1 MSYHHDVDH
10 PLADITFIS
19 TPPGLAS
26 TWSQPSGSLK
36 PSEDMSIIMMAHAQ
50 PDSGIL
56 VLRLSDSESTVMF
69 LQVDSSE
76 SDWPAGEPEVQ
87 VEPPSSLSSA
97 ITTSPPQRSGRKGAF
112 AINGDSDCQ
121 ADLSPELHTITST
134 TTTSMTH
141 LPQTQAAL
149 PSLSGT
155 SEARSHHDDAAAA
168 VQRSKAQSRR
178 SAASLNVATR
188 KDQDSEVV
196 STRREKLPQ
205 SWLLTLWPDKDLPPV
220 TVSQSLSSVPAVK
233 RVMIRREKTGT
244 DWQSV
249 FDVIK
254 YGEEKRAAM
263 DTKEMGTRTGDSMMQ
278 SVVPGP

>member
-56 VLRLSDSESTVMF
+56 VLRLSDSESTMMF

-121 ADLSPELHTITST
+121 ADSSPELHTITS

-149 PSLSGT
+149 LSLSGT
-155 SEARSHHDDAAAA
+155 FESRSHDDAAAA

-178 SAASLNVATR
+178 SAASLNVTTR
-188 KDQDSEVV
+188 KDQNSEV
-196 STRREKLPQ
+196 
-205 SWLLTLWPDKDLPPV
+205 
-220 TVSQSLSSVPAVK
+220 
-233 RVMIRREKTGT
+233 
-244 DWQSV
+244 SV